1 MSGTDQVTMA
11 LVVKA
16 LDAATLRHQAIAGN
30 IANANS
36 VDYRPLRVNFEEQ
49 LGFARQALARGTGS
63 LTAAD
68 VASVRPVLEQEPAP
82 VAGKAAVMI
91 DMEMVKLAQN
101 TLQYQALLKALGQRK
116 AIIGLAINEGR
127 R

>member
-36 VDYRPLRVNFEEQ
+36 VDYQPLKVNFEEQ
-49 LGFARQALARGTGS
+49 LGFARQALARGGGG
-63 LTAAD
+63 LTAGD
-68 VASVRPVLEQEPAP
+68 LASVRPFLEQEPAP

-91 DMEMVKLAQN
+91 DMEMVKLSQN
-101 TLQYQALLKALGQRK
+101 TLQYQALLKGLGHRTS
-116 AIIGLAINEGR
+116 ILGTAINEGR
-127 R
+127 K